1 MIIPMYGIIFDMDG
15 VLVDS
20 ARPHYESW
28 RRMAREIGRD
38 MSEEDFRRT
47 FGRQNRDIIPMVL
60 GIDDPDEVQRLGDR
74 KEEIYRQL
82 IAESVPAVDGAADL
96 VRSLHAAG
104 FRLAIGSSG
113 PPENVEAVL
122 QGMGITELFSA
133 RATSREVSRGKPD
146 PQVFTVA
153 ADMLGLEPRACAVVE
168 DAPAGIEAALAAGA
182 VAVAL
187 AGQHPVDK
195 LGRAHWVV
203 ESLRDLTPER
213 FRGLIE
219 NR

>member
-20 ARPHYESW
+20 AGPHYESW

-74 KEEIYRQL
+74 KEEIYREL

-96 VRSLHAAG
+96 VRSLRAAG

-122 QGMGITELFSA
+122 QGMGIAELFSA

-195 LGRAHWVV
+195 LGRAHLVV

-213 FRGLIE
+213 FRRLLE